1 MNTIIMLVSVLNAAV
16 ALIALY
22 MFSRMLNILKSMAER
37 ADKPADPPKVEVNVP
52 PSEPVV
58 NVKAEQPIFLSEFK
72 AVVDQAVRSAVKEAV
87 RTAVKEASV
96 PQRPAVVRNS
106 VLPVHTPA
114 PVINGPHRRETVN
127 NTPAPEVVA
136 AITAAI
142 AAMGIKGKV
151 VSIRP
156 RTSERWKNA
165 GRIESIS
172 GANRF

>member
-58 NVKAEQPIFLSEFK
+58 NVKAEQPVLLSEFK
-72 AVVDQAVRSAVKEAV
+72 AVVDQAVRSAVKV
-87 RTAVKEASV
+87 ASV
-96 PQRPAVVRNS
+96 PQRPAVVRKS

-114 PVINGPHRRETVN
+114 PFINGLHRRETVN
-127 NTPAPEVVA
+127 NAPAPEVVA

>member
-16 ALIALY
+16 ALITLY
-22 MFSRMLNILKSMAER
+22 MLSRMLNVLKSMNDRAER
-37 ADKPADPPKVEVNVP
+37 PADAPKVEVNVP

-58 NVKAEQPIFLSEFK
+58 NVKTDRAVPLTEFK

-87 RTAVKEASV
+87 RTAVKETAV
-96 PQRPAVVRNS
+96 PQPAAVIRNKAI
-106 VLPVHTPA
+106 PVHTPA
-114 PVINGPHRRETVN
+114 PAVAGTHRNEKVN
-127 NTPAPEVVA
+127 NAPSPEVVA

>member
-58 NVKAEQPIFLSEFK
+58 NVKAEQPVLLSEFK

-96 PQRPAVVRNS
+96 PQVFS
-106 VLPVHTPA
+106 
-114 PVINGPHRRETVN
+114 
-127 NTPAPEVVA
+127 
-136 AITAAI
+136 
-142 AAMGIKGKV
+142 
-151 VSIRP
+151 
-156 RTSERWKNA
+156 TSLHL
-165 GRIESIS
+165 
-172 GANRF
+172 

>member
-1 MNTIIMLVSVLNAAV
+1 M
-16 ALIALY
+16 
-22 MFSRMLNILKSMAER
+22 
-37 ADKPADPPKVEVNVP
+37 
-52 PSEPVV
+52 
-58 NVKAEQPIFLSEFK
+58 
-72 AVVDQAVRSAVKEAV
+72 
-87 RTAVKEASV
+87 
-96 PQRPAVVRNS
+96 
-106 VLPVHTPA
+106 LPVHTPA

>member
-1 MNTIIMLVSVLNAAV
+1 M
-16 ALIALY
+16 
-22 MFSRMLNILKSMAER
+22 
-37 ADKPADPPKVEVNVP
+37 
-52 PSEPVV
+52 
-58 NVKAEQPIFLSEFK
+58 KAEQPVLLSEFK

-87 RTAVKEASV
+87 QTAVKEASV
-96 PQRPAVVRNS
+96 PQRPAVVRKS

-127 NTPAPEVVA
+127 NAPAPEVVA

>member
-58 NVKAEQPIFLSEFK
+58 NVKAEQPVLLSEFK
-72 AVVDQAVRSAVKEAV
+72 AVVDQAVRSAVKEA
-87 RTAVKEASV
+87 SV
-96 PQRPAVVRNS
+96 PQRPAVVRKS

-127 NTPAPEVVA
+127 NAPAPEVVA